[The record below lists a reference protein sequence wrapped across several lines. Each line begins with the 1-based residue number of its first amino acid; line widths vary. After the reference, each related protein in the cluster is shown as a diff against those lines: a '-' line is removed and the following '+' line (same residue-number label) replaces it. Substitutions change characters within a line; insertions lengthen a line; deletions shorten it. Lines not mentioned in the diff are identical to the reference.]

1 MSEFIRIEKG
11 EGGWGGP
18 LELPIVPGKK
28 IVYITAGTRPAII
41 DRISELTGW
50 EAVDGFKEGEPP
62 AEEIAVAII
71 DCGGTLRCGLYPKRR
86 IPTVNIHSTGQSG
99 PMAKYILEDI
109 YVSGVREKNIHK
121 ISKTDGATA
130 VTSQTEPAVEV
141 APQAAANTAKGGRDY
156 DTTKKITEQSDG
168 LLAKV
173 GMGMG
178 SVVAVFFQ
186 SGRDTIDTV
195 LKTILPFM
203 AFVSALIGIIMAS
216 GLGDFIAHGLTPL
229 ASSPIGLVLLALICS
244 FPLLSPFLGP
254 GAVIAQVI
262 GVLVGVQ
269 IGLGNIPPQLAL
281 PALFAINAQAAC
293 DFIPVGLSLAEAK
306 QDTVRVGVPS
316 VLVGRFLTGAPTVLL
331 AWAASAFI
339 YQ

>member
-1 MSEFIRIEKG
+1 MSTIIRINRG

-18 LELPIVPGKK
+18 LFIQALPGKK
-28 IVYITAGTRPAII
+28 VVYITAGTRPAIV
-41 DRISELTGW
+41 DKLAALTGW

-62 AEEIAVAII
+62 AEEIGVMVI
-71 DCGGTLRCGLYPKRR
+71 DCGGTLRCGIYPKRR
-86 IPTVNIHSTGQSG
+86 IPTVNIHSTGKSG
-99 PMAKYILEDI
+99 PLSQYITEDI
-109 YVSGVREKNIHK
+109 YVSGVREHDI
-121 ISKTDGATA
+121 IIEASASA
-130 VTSQTEPAVEV
+130 EPVSAAEK
-141 APQAAANTAKGGRDY
+141 APSSGTGREY

-178 SVVAVFFQ
+178 AGVAVLFQ
-186 SGRDTIDTV
+186 AGRDTIDTV

-203 AFVSALIGIIMAS
+203 AFVAALIGIIMAS
-216 GLGDFIAHGLTPL
+216 GLGDLVAHGLTPL
-229 ASSPIGLVLLALICS
+229 AKSPVGLVMLALICS

-269 IGLGNIPPQLAL
+269 IGLGNIPPHLAL

-316 VLVGRFLTGAPTVLL
+316 VLVGRFLTGAPTVLI

>member
-1 MSEFIRIEKG
+1 MSAYIRIEKG
-11 EGGWGGP
+11 ASGWGGP
-18 LELPIVPGKK
+18 LQLPVEPGKK
-28 IVYITAGTRPAII
+28 IVYITAGTRPAVV
-41 DRISELTGW
+41 DKLSELTGW
-50 EAVDGFKEGEPP
+50 PAVDGFKEGEPP
-62 AEEIAVAII
+62 AEEIGLAII
-71 DCGGTLRCGLYPKRR
+71 DCGGTLRCGIYPKRR
-86 IPTVNIHSTGQSG
+86 IPTINIHATGKSG
-99 PMAKYILEDI
+99 PLAQFILEDI
-109 YVSGVREKNIHK
+109 YVSGVRENNI
-121 ISKTDGATA
+121 SL
-130 VTSQTEPAVEV
+130 VEV
-141 APQAAANTAKGGRDY
+141 TENSAASQAQSKPRDY
-156 DTTKKITEQSDG
+156 DTSKKITEQSDG

-186 SGRDTIDTV
+186 AGRDTIDTV

-229 ASSPIGLVLLALICS
+229 ASSPIGLVTLALICS

-269 IGLGNIPPQLAL
+269 IGLGHIPPQLAL

-316 VLVGRFLTGAPTVLL
+316 VLVGRFLTGAPTVLI

>member
-1 MSEFIRIEKG
+1 MSAYIRIEKG
-11 EGGWGGP
+11 ASGWGGP
-18 LELPIVPGKK
+18 LQLPIEPGKK
-28 IVYITAGTRPAII
+28 IVYITAGTRPAIV
-41 DRISELTGW
+41 DKLSDLTGW
-50 EAVDGFKEGEPP
+50 PAVDGFKEGEPP
-62 AEEIAVAII
+62 AEEIGLAII
-71 DCGGTLRCGLYPKRR
+71 DCGGTLRCGIYPKRR
-86 IPTVNIHSTGQSG
+86 IPTINIHATGQSG
-99 PMAKYILEDI
+99 PLAQFILEDI
-109 YVSGVREKNIHK
+109 YVSGVRENNI
-121 ISKTDGATA
+121 SL
-130 VTSQTEPAVEV
+130 VEIAESSA
-141 APQAAANTAKGGRDY
+141 APQPQAQPKTRDY
-156 DTTKKITEQSDG
+156 DTSKKITEQSDG

-186 SGRDTIDTV
+186 AGRDTIDTV

-229 ASSPIGLVLLALICS
+229 ANSPIGLVTLALICS

-269 IGLGNIPPQLAL
+269 IGLGHIPPQLAL

-316 VLVGRFLTGAPTVLL
+316 VLVGRFLTGAPTVLI